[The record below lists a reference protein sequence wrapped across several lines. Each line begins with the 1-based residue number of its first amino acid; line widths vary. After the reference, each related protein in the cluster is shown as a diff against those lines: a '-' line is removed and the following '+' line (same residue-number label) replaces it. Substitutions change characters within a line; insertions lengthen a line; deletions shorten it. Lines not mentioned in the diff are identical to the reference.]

1 MLTFKNIN
9 AFTIFIIACLIIS
22 NGYFNISVFAY
33 LFVILFWLITAS
45 IGSFN
50 ITWNYHL
57 KAYNAALNS
66 KEKHI
71 AITFDDGPNTEFTP
85 QILKIL
91 KSYNAKAT
99 FFCIG
104 KHIEQHPDIIKE
116 IINDGH
122 TIGNHSYSHSP
133 FFDFYG
139 KRKVIAEIKKT
150 DDVIEKL
157 IGKKM
162 NLFRPPYGVTNPSIS
177 KAIKQTTH
185 KVIGWNIRSLDTV
198 KNNEQEILN
207 RIKNKI
213 APGSVI
219 LLHDSKA
226 ITVNVLEQLLL
237 FLQEN
242 NYKPVT
248 VNTLFNIKAYA

>member
-1 MLTFKNIN
+1 MLIFKNTN
-9 AFTIFIIACLIIS
+9 TFTLFIIAGLIAS
-22 NGYFNISVFAY
+22 NYYFNIPVFTY
-33 LFVILFWLITAS
+33 LLVILFWLIITS

-66 KEKHI
+66 KEKYV

-91 KSYNAKAT
+91 KNYNAKAT

-104 KHIEQHPDIIKE
+104 KHIEQYPDIIKE

-122 TIGNHSYSHSP
+122 TIGNHSYSHSS

-150 DDVIEKL
+150 DDLIQKL

-177 KAIKQTTH
+177 KAIKQTAH

-198 KNNEQEILN
+198 KNNDQEILN
-207 RIKNKI
+207 RITNKI
-213 APGSVI
+213 TPGSVI

-237 FLQEN
+237 FLQKN